1 MPVPRNQTRTGPF
14 LCSHSMEARTPQIGE
29 CVGTFHSHM
38 NRPQTQD
45 YCATSAPYTAVMA
58 TKQTYRWTH
67 IRAGRLLLDG
77 GSMFGVVP
85 RVVWVRAIEADDKNR
100 IEMAHNC
107 LLLERVELAS
117 GPRAATS
124 PESERDSGAPM
135 TQFATFPRKIII
147 ETGTG
152 DKLDD
157 KMAGIFG
164 LDGTTVES
172 ALIDAGHTT
181 AEIDAVVVTHLHFD
195 HAGGLTRRCRADE
208 EPDWTA
214 DQRTPFS
221 SPTAAAA
228 VKLTFPNATIH
239 TQLREW
245 NDALANTSVMTRTYY
260 RDHLDP
266 LLIPLADGR
275 ERLIRADSPRPFPTG
290 YTPNRDELPKV
301 PISYRET
308 EIAPGLSVFLV
319 PGHTWGQQAV
329 KFMDERG
336 RTIVFVPDVMPSV
349 YHLGAAYSLAYDVE
363 PYTSMI
369 TRHWLLEE
377 AVRNDWLL
385 FLDHEPGNPLQRVSR
400 SKKGWYDLRPAEP

>member
-1 MPVPRNQTRTGPF
+1 
-14 LCSHSMEARTPQIGE
+14 
-29 CVGTFHSHM
+29 
-38 NRPQTQD
+38 
-45 YCATSAPYTAVMA
+45 MA
-58 TKQTYRWTH
+58 THATYRWTH
-67 IRAGRLLLDG
+67 LRAGRLLLDG

-85 RVVWVRAIEADDKNR
+85 RVVWTRAIVADDKNR
-100 IEMAHNC
+100 IELAHNC
-107 LLLERVELAS
+107 LLLERTVPKSVPEV
-117 GPRAATS
+117 AANA
-124 PESERDSGAPM
+124 ESERDNDPSTEQAAPISARVPVP
-135 TQFATFPRKIII
+135 QKIII

-157 KMAGIFG
+157 KMVSIFG

-172 ALIDAGHTT
+172 ALIDAGHTP
-181 AEIDAVVVTHLHFD
+181 AHIDMVVVTHLHFD
-195 HAGGLTRRCRADE
+195 HAGGLTRRCRTGEKPDWSADE
-208 EPDWTA
+208 S
-214 DQRTPFS
+214 TPVA

-245 NDALANTSVMTRTYY
+245 NDAIANTSVMTLTYY

-266 LLIPLADGR
+266 LLIPLVDGR
-275 ERLIRADSPRPFPTG
+275 ERLIRHDSPRPFHTG
-290 YTPNRDELPKV
+290 YSPKRGELPKV

-308 EIAPGLSVFLV
+308 EIAPGLTVFLA

-329 KFMDERG
+329 KFTDEKN

-400 SKKGWYDLRPAEP
+400 SKKGWYDLTPVEP